1 MGKHTQLFAFL
12 FLIAFTLQAQNYEN
26 GWSLGGGMTSPRYM
40 SDVTT
45 EFWDFGGH
53 IFVQRDFD
61 PTNSLRFVVEFI
73 EFRAQDSPVENFST
87 FFGFEYLFRFK
98 TSDKFGV
105 YAGVGGY
112 GYVQDMKGSA
122 IKKDGI
128 SYMDV
133 SASFL
138 IGGQYFLNDEFEIH
152 AQVKQSTL
160 STDKFDGVK
169 GPVGGF
175 FGGTLDSY
183 ISTAIGINYYWERGK
198 PVVPQLPSGLVK
210 AEIDYE
216 KIQKMI
222 DAAQK
227 PGTEVDYSKFNV
239 DYDRIEEMVDRKL
252 KGMKNDPTVIYQSGD
267 NAPKQLVSINFD
279 SNSSTLRSDAY
290 VLLAQNALVLLSNP
304 DMKVEIGGYTDGR
317 GNSGSN
323 SKLSQERADAVK
335 KYLVSK
341 GISASRLTVKAY
353 GSANPIS
360 DNDTESGR
368 ALNRRVE
375 LKIIK

>member
-1 MGKHTQLFAFL
+1 MGKLKQLLTVL
-12 FLIAFTLQAQNYEN
+12 FLLSISMSAQNYEH
-26 GWSLGGGMTSPRYM
+26 GWSIGGGLTSPRYM

-61 PTNSLRFVVEFI
+61 PTNSLRFVVEAMNFS
-73 EFRAQDSPVENFST
+73 AQDSPVENFTT

-98 TSDKFGV
+98 TSDKFSV

-112 GYVQDMKGSA
+112 GYVQD
-122 IKKDGI
+122 IKNSTVRKDGL
-128 SYMDV
+128 SFTDV
-133 SASFL
+133 SAAFL
-138 IGGQYFLNDEFEIH
+138 MGGQYFLNNEWEIH
-152 AQVKQSTL
+152 AQIKQSTL

-169 GPVGGF
+169 GMNGGF

-183 ISTAIGINYYWERGK
+183 ISTSFGVNYYWERGK
-198 PVVPQLPSGLVK
+198 PVAPQLPSGLVK
-210 AEIDYE
+210 ADIDYE
-216 KIQKMI
+216 RIQKMI
-222 DAAQK
+222 DASQK
-227 PGTEVDYSKFNV
+227 PGTEFDYNKFKV
-239 DYDRIEEMVDRKL
+239 DYDRIEDMVDRKL

-317 GNSGSN
+317 GNTDAN
-323 SKLSQERADAVK
+323 VKLSQERADAVK
-335 KYLVSK
+335 KYLLSK

-353 GSANPIS
+353 GTTSPIS
-360 DNDTESGR
+360 DNDTETGR

-375 LKIIK
+375 LKIVK

>member
-1 MGKHTQLFAFL
+1 MGNLKQLLAVFFL
-12 FLIAFTLQAQNYEN
+12 LSISLSAQNYEN
-26 GWSLGGGMTSPRYM
+26 GWSVGGGLTSPRYM

-45 EFWDFGGH
+45 EFWDFGAH
-53 IFVQRDFD
+53 LFVQKDFD
-61 PTNSLRFVVEFI
+61 PTNSLRIVVEAM

-112 GYVQDMKGSA
+112 GYIQDMKNST
-122 IKKDGI
+122 IKKDGV
-128 SYMDV
+128 SFTDV
-133 SASFL
+133 SAAFL
-138 IGGQYFLNDEFEIH
+138 IGSQYFLNTEWELH

-169 GPVGGF
+169 GMNGGF

-183 ISTAIGINYYWERGK
+183 ISTSFGVNYYWERGK

-227 PGTEVDYSKFNV
+227 PGTDVDYSKFNV
-239 DYDRIEEMVDRKL
+239 DYDRIEDMVDRKL

-290 VLLAQNALVLLSNP
+290 ILLAQNALVLISNP
-304 DMKVEIGGYTDGR
+304 DMKVEIGGYTDGI
-317 GNSGSN
+317 GASDANT
-323 SKLSQERADAVK
+323 KLSQQRADAVK
-335 KYLVSK
+335 KYLVAK
-341 GISASRLTVKAY
+341 GISASRLSVKAY
-353 GSANPIS
+353 GTSNPIS
-360 DNDTESGR
+360 DNDSESGR

-375 LKIIK
+375 LKIVK